1 MTIPLRSLIVIVA
14 CGAGVT
20 LFAQGDPSRGEQK
33 AGDCAACHG
42 PAGNSETPE
51 WPKLAGLDEAYIVA
65 QLRAYQTGRRND
77 VMMAP
82 MAEDLSDQDIRDLG
96 AYFASQTMTLSPP
109 GRVDAARLAAGERLY
124 RDGIPAAQV
133 AGCATC
139 HGPDGEGQPA
149 AGFTRIGGQHAEY
162 IVAQLEAYQDGR
174 RTDPMA
180 MMGDIAKKLSDDD
193 MRAVAAYVTRLPQ
206 SR

>member
-1 MTIPLRSLIVIVA
+1 MTIALRALLAFTAV
-14 CGAGVT
+14 AGVT

-33 AGDCAACHG
+33 AADCAACHG

-65 QLRAYQTGRRND
+65 QLRAYQTGARTD

-82 MAEDLSDQDIRDLG
+82 LAQGLSDQDMRDLG
-96 AYFASQTMTLSPP
+96 AYFAAQRMTLGSP
-109 GRVDAARLAAGERLY
+109 GHIDAASLEAGESIYL
-124 RDGIPAAQV
+124 DGLPAIQV
-133 AGCATC
+133 PGCATC
-139 HGPDGEGQPA
+139 HGPDGAGQPS

-162 IVAQLEAYQDGR
+162 ILLQLQAYRDGR
-174 RTDPMA
+174 RTDPLA
-180 MMGDIAKKLSDDD
+180 MMGEIAKKLSDDD
-193 MRAVAAYVTRLPQ
+193 MRAVAAYAARLSQ